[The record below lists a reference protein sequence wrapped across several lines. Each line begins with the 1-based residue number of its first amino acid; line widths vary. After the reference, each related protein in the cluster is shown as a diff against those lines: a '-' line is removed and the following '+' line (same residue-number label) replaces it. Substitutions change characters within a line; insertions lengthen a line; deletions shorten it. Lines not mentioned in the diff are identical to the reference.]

1 MKNEIHRVPRKY
13 HLPGKHLVSAC
24 NCFLNHYSKA
34 KNPCYEEKLVE
45 NEKVA
50 LIELV
55 HLPLPVFG
63 SNVYLFVAKY
73 SLLTREALLR
83 ALHYSSA
90 ERVSVMK

>member
-1 MKNEIHRVPRKY
+1 M
-13 HLPGKHLVSAC
+13 
-24 NCFLNHYSKA
+24 A

-50 LIELV
+50 LIEHV